1 MRVIRLTLLTVS
13 THSRPK
19 AAGIEFSSSFSPI
32 GGFNTQPPE
41 GGWVFGRAGGRNCQC
56 FNTQPPEGGWPSV
69 TVFAFDNNRFQHTAA
84 RRRLVGIS
92 LFIRPAHYVFQHT
105 AARRRLVYLSVLL
118 CKRACSFNTQPP
130 EGGWTCYTDQA
141 TKIKVSTHSRP
152 KAAGQSKGII
162 MVDAQNV
169 STHSRPKAAG
179 AVSVRAVTC
188 RCRFNTQPPEGGWGD
203 HEPNHQY

>member
-1 MRVIRLTLLTVS
+1 MELMYVRVQTFQHTAARRRLGVFGRAGGRSCQGFNTQPPEGGWGCRSAHAAKDCCFNTQPPEGGWIMRVIRLTLLTVS

-105 AARRRLVYLSVLL
+105 AARRRLDLL
-118 CKRACSFNTQPP
+118 
-130 EGGWTCYTDQA
+130 Y
-141 TKIKVSTHSRP
+141 RP
-152 KAAGQSKGII
+152 GN
-162 MVDAQNV
+162 QN
-169 STHSRPKAAG
+169 
-179 AVSVRAVTC
+179 
-188 RCRFNTQPPEGGWGD
+188 
-203 HEPNHQY
+203 